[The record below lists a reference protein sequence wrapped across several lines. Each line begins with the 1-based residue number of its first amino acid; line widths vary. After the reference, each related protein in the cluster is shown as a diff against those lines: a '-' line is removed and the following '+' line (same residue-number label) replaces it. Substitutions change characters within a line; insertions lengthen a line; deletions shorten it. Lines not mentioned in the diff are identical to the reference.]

1 MLCMHVRV
9 VCMAARDKHKE
20 LIDWLTM
27 VMICLQ
33 KSANRNG
40 ALTDRKIGPAIS
52 RRLYKVFMET
62 DPASTDV

>member
-1 MLCMHVRV
+1 MS
-9 VCMAARDKHKE
+9 MA
-20 LIDWLTM
+20 T
-27 VMICLQ
+27 Q

>member
-1 MLCMHVRV
+1 MS
-9 VCMAARDKHKE
+9 MA
-20 LIDWLTM
+20 T
-27 VMICLQ
+27 Q

-52 RRLYKVFMET
+52 RRLYKVFMEM

>member
-1 MLCMHVRV
+1 MHACMPSRKL
-9 VCMAARDKHKE
+9 AD
-20 LIDWLTM
+20 ID
-27 VMICLQ
+27 VNQ

-52 RRLYKVFMET
+52 RRLYKVFTAT